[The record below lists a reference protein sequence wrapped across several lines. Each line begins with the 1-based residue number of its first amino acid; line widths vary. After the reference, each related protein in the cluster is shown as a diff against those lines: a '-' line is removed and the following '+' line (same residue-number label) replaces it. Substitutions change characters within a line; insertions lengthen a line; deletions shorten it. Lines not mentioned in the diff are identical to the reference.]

1 VERLGLG
8 QRGVERRGLERLGL
22 GRHRVERHGL
32 ERHGLVGRR
41 LEQLGVELTRARRG
55 GQAMRVPRVT
65 SAVVAASV
73 AGGALTLLATVWR
86 QPALVHVDQSQWI
99 VASAVGA
106 LALGSWVW
114 PVVVYRGGQFA
125 AFNMDEVF
133 FVILALLVPP
143 LVTLGT
149 FAVATVLA
157 QAARRRPLV
166 KSAFNVGQVLI
177 AVGLGLVVSRGIAA
191 PSDPLS
197 AGQVAAIVL
206 GVGVYF
212 VINTFLVAS
221 VVVSMGAS
229 WREFT
234 DDLPVQVTHAGA
246 GALAGALLALAIQ
259 AHLWA
264 VALAIPGLVVER
276 RLISARFAAQYD
288 HARMKGLYEVTLEAN
303 RGLRQQAVLETILG
317 SVRRLLRSPE
327 AALSAAG
334 PGDGQLAAPMT
345 VAGARQWLVASGRRR
360 QDRFDDADRGLLRAL
375 AAVGSAA
382 LSNAE
387 LYQQVHAER
396 ERLSSITLNIGEGV
410 CAIAADG
417 RLTFVNRAAADM
429 IELPSLSITTDVV
442 RDSSLMAPD
451 FLLAPAREA
460 MRTGHTIRE
469 DDARF
474 RSKDGGTIPVVYTAS
489 TVMSDGVTSG
499 AVIAFRDITERK
511 AFEDELHQHAFYDSL
526 TGLANRRLLVE
537 RLDQA
542 LRRSALDRKTH
553 ALIFVD
559 VDRFKS
565 INDSLGHVTGDEF
578 LVVIAARMKTV
589 VRSHDLLAR
598 FGGDEFVVLLEDVAG
613 ADVAVTAARRICAAV
628 EQTMVLSDGHEVV
641 ASVSAGI
648 ALTEPGK
655 SADDVL
661 RNADVA
667 MYDAKAKGGGGI
679 YRVFDQASMG
689 SRSSKRLQ
697 IEADLRKGLERDE
710 LEVYYQPFY
719 SLDEQHVVGAEALVR
734 WRHPTDGLIS
744 PMRFIPIAE
753 ETGLIQPLGRYVLDK
768 ACRQAQ
774 ETRQRLGVDLPISVN
789 LSPRQFQE
797 SGLLAQVA
805 AALEASGLPSEL
817 LIFEITESMVME
829 DLCGAREVM
838 KRLNRL
844 GVRLA
849 IDDFGTGHSSLAY
862 LRQFPVHEVKIDRT
876 FVQGVAENSVDLAI
890 VRAVIDLADAMG
902 ISSVAEGVETKDQL
916 AGLRT
921 LRCQVGQGFYFSHPL
936 RAEDFDEL
944 LTRQF
949 ARTARPG
956 RGGES
961 LTATASTSTS
971 WPA

>member
-1 VERLGLG
+1 VPAA
-8 QRGVERRGLERLGL
+8 
-22 GRHRVERHGL
+22 GR
-32 ERHGLVGRR
+32 
-41 LEQLGVELTRARRG
+41 
-55 GQAMRVPRVT
+55 QAMKMPRAT
-65 SAVVAASV
+65 SAVVAAAV
-73 AGGALTLLATVWR
+73 AGGVLTLLVTGLR
-86 QPALVHVDQSQWI
+86 QSAPGHVGESQWI
-99 VASAVGA
+99 VAAAVGA

-114 PVVVYRGGQFA
+114 PVVVYRGGESA

-149 FAVATVLA
+149 FALATVVA
-157 QAARRRPLV
+157 QAVRRRPLM
-166 KSAFNVGQVLI
+166 KSAFNAGQVLV
-177 AVGLGLVVSRGIAA
+177 AAGLGLAVSRAVAA
-191 PSDPLS
+191 PSSPLT
-197 AGQVAAIVL
+197 AGQIAAIVL

-212 VINTFLVAS
+212 VINTFLVAG
-221 VVVSMGAS
+221 VVVSMGAT
-229 WREFT
+229 WGEFT
-234 DDLPVQVTHAGA
+234 NDLPFQVTHAGA
-246 GALAGALLALAIQ
+246 GALIGVILALAIQ

-264 VALAIPGLVVER
+264 LALAIPGLIVER

-317 SVRRLLRSPE
+317 SARRLLRSPE
-327 AALSAAG
+327 ATLAREG
-334 PGDGQLAAPMT
+334 PSPSPGQLAAPMT
-345 VAGARQWLVASGRRR
+345 VAGTRQWLVASGRRR
-360 QDRFDDADRGLLRAL
+360 DEPFDDADRALLKAL

-417 RLTFVNRAAADM
+417 TLTFVNRAAADM
-429 IELPSLSITTDVV
+429 IELLSLGITT
-442 RDSSLMAPD
+442 SSEVSDGVPMAPD
-451 FLLAPAREA
+451 FLLTPAREA
-460 MRTGHTIRE
+460 MRTGRTIRE

-474 RSKDGGTIPVVYTAS
+474 RSKDGGAIPVAYTAS
-489 TVMSDGVTSG
+489 AVMTDGTASG

-542 LRRSALDRKTH
+542 LRRSVLDRKAH

-578 LVVIAARMKTV
+578 LVVIAARMKAV
-589 VRSHDLLAR
+589 VRSRDLLAR

-613 ADVAVTAARRICAAV
+613 AGVAVAAARRICAAV

-697 IEADLRKGLERDE
+697 IEADLRKALERDE
-710 LEVYYQPFY
+710 LEVHYQPFY
-719 SLDEQHVVGAEALVR
+719 SLDDQQIVGAEALVR
-734 WRHPTDGLIS
+734 WRHPADGLIS

-768 ACRQAQ
+768 ACRQVCSI
-774 ETRQRLGVDLPISVN
+774 RQRLGVDLPISVN

-797 SGLLAQVA
+797 SGLLTQVA
-805 AALEASGLPSEL
+805 AALEASGLPAEL

-876 FVQGVAENSVDLAI
+876 FVQGVAESSVDLAI
-890 VRAVIDLADAMG
+890 VRAVIDLANAMG
-902 ISSVAEGVETKDQL
+902 ISSVAEGVETKDHL
-916 AGLRT
+916 ARLRA
-921 LRCQVGQGFYFSHPL
+921 LGCQVGQGFYFSHPL
-936 RAEDFDEL
+936 PAEQFDEL

-949 ARTARPG
+949 ARTRRRYRREPA
-956 RGGES
+956 
-961 LTATASTSTS
+961 TATASTSTS